1 MPFTFLEAK
10 RFLNLSFWSFCLVA
24 KWYLSEKFLFA
35 SLFFCCLSFLVS
47 QRCSGQR
54 SQLSAWSCSPLVA
67 PGFPVWSRARITV
80 SVEFLHT
87 FSLCLCG
94 FLLVSW
100 CWLMNWPLWIVTT
113 CLTPSIRIRFF
124 PSSHTS
130 SCFLAPPIYFLRS
143 FHFVFHSFYL
153 FLLIYALL
161 KLCWEEVEDLYLC
174 PWGSAAP
181 FPVTL
186 SDLYTHVFTGN
197 EPCLCVLCL
206 KFN

>member
-113 CLTPSIRIRFF
+113 CLTPSIRMRFF

-143 FHFVFHSFYL
+143 FLSLSF
-153 FLLIYALL
+153 
-161 KLCWEEVEDLYLC
+161 
-174 PWGSAAP
+174 
-181 FPVTL
+181 TL
-186 SDLYTHVFTGN
+186 SICFSWSMPCWSYVGRKWRTCIYVPGDLQLPF
-197 EPCLCVLCL
+197 L
-206 KFN
+206 